1 MIQNAVIL
9 SCDKM
14 AILPQIFGPNSCKVL
29 ARIQVHQNCRCTVVD
44 RVYKKKRS
52 AEYTITN
59 ITLGSALKSW
69 FE

>member
-1 MIQNAVIL
+1 MSWINFVHTVNVGNIWV
-9 SCDKM
+9 
-14 AILPQIFGPNSCKVL
+14 KVL
-29 ARIQVHQNCRCTVVD
+29 PINANYIRGKLMQCTVVD

-52 AEYTITN
+52 AEDTITN